1 MADKAMDVYLNDHLA
16 GAMLGSDLAEQ
27 LQKENESTPL
37 GDLMTTIAAQIEE
50 DREALIDLMERM
62 GTSKNPV
69 KQATTWLHRQGE
81 SRPKF
86 SGLTS
91 GEPEVGTFMAL
102 ESLTLGVEGKASL
115 WKALKAVADR
125 YEPLQSTNLDE
136 LGERAKTQ
144 HDAHTKASASWRKPT
159 HGVQRGLFKT
169 AQCSTR
175 HMLRHAVRLRGLQP
189 RRGGG
194 AGASIRK

>member
-1 MADKAMDVYLNDHLA
+1 MADKPMDVYLNDHLA

-27 LQKENESTPL
+27 LQKENEGTPL
-37 GDLMTTIAAQIEE
+37 GDLMARLAAQIEE
-50 DREALIDLMERM
+50 DRETLIDLMERM

-69 KQATTWLHRQGE
+69 KQATTWLAE
-81 SRPKF
+81 KASRPKF
-86 SGLTS
+86 SGMTS

-136 LGERAKTQ
+136 LSARAQTQ
-144 HDAHTKASASWRKPT
+144 HDALEGERIAAAKRA
-159 HGVQRGLFKT
+159 
-169 AQCSTR
+169 
-175 HMLRHAVRLRGLQP
+175 LRG
-189 RRGGG
+189 
-194 AGASIRK
+194 ADAS

>member
-27 LQKENESTPL
+27 LQEENEGTPL
-37 GDLMTTIAAQIEE
+37 GDLMATIAAQIEE

-69 KQATTWLHRQGE
+69 KQATTWLAE
-81 SRPKF
+81 KASRPKF

-115 WKALKAVADR
+115 WKALKAVTDR
-125 YEPLQSTNLDE
+125 YEPLQATNLDE
-136 LGERAKTQ
+136 LSERAKTQ
-144 HDAHTKASASWRKPT
+144 HDALEGERVAA
-159 HGVQRGLFKT
+159 
-169 AQCSTR
+169 ATR
-175 HMLRHAVRLRGLQP
+175 ALRGERP
-189 RRGGG
+189 D
-194 AGASIRK
+194 